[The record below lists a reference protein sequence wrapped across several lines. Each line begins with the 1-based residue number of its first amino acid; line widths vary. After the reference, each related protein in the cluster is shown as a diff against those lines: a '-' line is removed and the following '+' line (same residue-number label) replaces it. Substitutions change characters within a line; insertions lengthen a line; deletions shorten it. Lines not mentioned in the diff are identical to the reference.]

1 VDLDRYL
8 SDPTALIADHFVL
21 ETGEVYG
28 ACIQDWQRSFFEAVF
43 ATRPDGMPLF
53 RLLYDERRRGESKTE
68 DLGAA
73 AVADLLT
80 GPPRHR
86 SYAVAGDAE
95 QAALILDSIQGFK
108 ARSPK
113 LGGLQVGRSL
123 VLNPATDSQ
132 LIVMSSDDRTAFGVR
147 PRKVYFDE
155 LSLQVDDR
163 LWVAFWSAIGKRP
176 TAQMV
181 AVSMAG
187 YDFSSIGWQ
196 VREQAAKSERYY
208 FHSREGS
215 QLAPWLRAEDM
226 AEQERTLHP
235 ADYSRFWLCKWTEA
249 AGTWITREMYDAAEV
264 GAEPRSGEQ
273 HFTYYGAV
281 DVGLVHD
288 ATAIAVCH
296 LDGDRVVLDH
306 LATLQ
311 GSRSNP
317 VELSVIED
325 VVLDLS
331 QRFHISRWI
340 FEAPQAVGSVQR
352 LQQRLGAHRVVSRY
366 PTAETQARLFGGL
379 YQLFANRRLVVF
391 PHEQLKRE
399 ALNLVTRVVG
409 GRMKVVDSS
418 AVHQD
423 HVVAIGIAA
432 EQCAARKPALIVAPP
447 EMPQRS
453 TWLSEGQDPQ
463 AAAIAAPGRQ
473 TFNQATRTPV
483 DDTPAPPPSKV
494 PAGTV
499 CGYVNRDGVACASER
514 FHEDGR
520 CIRCDHRHWSGI
532 SAGRGTP
539 IPVLMLKA
547 L

>member
-1 VDLDRYL
+1 MDLDRYL

-21 ETGEVYG
+21 ETGQTYG
-28 ACIQDWQRSFFEAVF
+28 ACIQKWQRSFFEAVF
-43 ATRPDGMPLF
+43 ATRPDGLPAY

-68 DLGAA
+68 DMAAA

-108 ARSPK
+108 ARSAV
-113 LGGLQVGRSL
+113 LGGLQVGRAL

-215 QLAPWLRAEDM
+215 ELAPWLRAEDM

-264 GAEPRSGEQ
+264 GAEPRGGEQ
-273 HFTYYGAV
+273 HFSYYGAV

-288 ATAIAVCH
+288 ATAVAVCH

-317 VELSVIED
+317 VELGAVEEL
-325 VVLDLS
+325 VLELS
-331 QRFHISRWI
+331 QRFQVSKWI
-340 FEAPQAVGSVQR
+340 FESPQAVGSVQR
-352 LQQRLGAHRVVSRY
+352 LQQRLGVQRVVSRW
-366 PTAETQARLFGGL
+366 PTVETQAKLFGNL
-379 YQLFANRRLVVF
+379 YQLFANHRLVLF
-391 PHEQLKRE
+391 PHEQLRRE

-423 HVVAIGIAA
+423 HVIALGIAA
-432 EQCAARKPALIVAPP
+432 ELATGKKRSLILAPP
-447 EMPQRS
+447 AGMTSRS
-453 TWLSEGQDPQ
+453 TWLGEGVEEVDRGSLAS
-463 AAAIAAPGRQ
+463 AAAPSQSAAIP
-473 TFNQATRTPV
+473 
-483 DDTPAPPPSKV
+483 D
-494 PAGTV
+494 GTI
-499 CGYVNRDGVACASER
+499 CGYVNRDGVACTSER

-520 CIRCDHRHWSGI
+520 CIRCDHRRWSGI
-532 SAGRGTP
+532 NAGRGTP
-539 IPVLMLKA
+539 MPVLMLKA
-547 L
+547 R